1 MYKFLIGFDYK
12 LKYSPG
18 RCSGFQVTGMMKGFI
33 WVWNLWFWDFLGR
46 IICQVFFMLEI
57 MFWGCYDNLKIYS
70 SALTVY
76 FCDVQ
81 TGMCCCWCLGKCLVK
96 GFFGVVVGSPRDVF
110 GFCFLPQLDHPCHLK
125 SWVPPPLGCLHAC
138 VLSGWGQRFFRA
150 DPGYFVIL
158 SLRPCKK
165 INISSGNDDLISFP
179 VSNLPSSYWWTR
191 GDWNSGSMFMCVPSH
206 LFGGV
211 VKGAKCTDHK
221 NRNFR

>member
-125 SWVPPPLGCLHAC
+125 SWVTPPLGSTLATSYKQCHDVTTKL
-138 VLSGWGQRFFRA
+138 
-150 DPGYFVIL
+150 Y
-158 SLRPCKK
+158 K
-165 INISSGNDDLISFP
+165 
-179 VSNLPSSYWWTR
+179 NLPTFSEIFTYFSTEK
-191 GDWNSGSMFMCVPSH
+191 H
-206 LFGGV
+206 V
-211 VKGAKCTDHK
+211 VIVV
-221 NRNFR
+221 N